1 MKKEKLINTL
11 KKLGSDLKNF
21 IEKKNKYLEKYQLI
35 GILDNNKI
43 KNYNLLYY
51 NNKFNIDI
59 FDYNDYNIE
68 LIVKINEIV
77 IEVLT
82 SDNEPIKLIEL

>member
-21 IEKKNKYLEKYQLI
+21 IEKNKSLEKYQLI
-35 GILDNNKI
+35 DILDDNKI
-43 KNYNLLYY
+43 KNYNLVYY
-51 NNKFNIDI
+51 NNKFDVSI

-68 LIVKINEIV
+68 LIVKIDKII

-82 SDNEPIKLIEL
+82 SDNEPVKLIEL

>member
-11 KKLGSDLKNF
+11 KKLGMDIKDF
-21 IEKKNKYLEKYQLI
+21 IDKNKSLEKYQLI
-35 GILDNNKI
+35 DILDNNKI
-43 KNYNLLYY
+43 KNYNLVYY
-51 NNKFNIDI
+51 NNKFDVSI

-82 SDNEPIKLIEL
+82 SDNEPVKLIEL

>member
-1 MKKEKLINTL
+1 MKKEKLISML
-11 KKLGSDLKNF
+11 KKLGSNLKGF
-21 IEKKNKYLEKYQLI
+21 IIKNKSLEKYQLI
-35 GILDNNKI
+35 DILDNNKI

-68 LIVKINEIV
+68 LVIKIDKII

-82 SDNEPIKLIEL
+82 SDNEPVKLIEL

>member
-11 KKLGSDLKNF
+11 KKLGMNIKDF
-21 IEKKNKYLEKYQLI
+21 IDKNKSLEKYQLI
-35 GILDNNKI
+35 DILDNNKI
-43 KNYNLLYY
+43 KNYNLVYY
-51 NNKFNIDI
+51 NNKFDVSI

-68 LIVKINEIV
+68 LVIKINEIV

-82 SDNEPIKLIEL
+82 SDNEPVKLIEL

>member
-1 MKKEKLINTL
+1 MKNNGDDEKWKKEKLINTL
-11 KKLGSDLKNF
+11 KKLGMDIKDF
-21 IEKKNKYLEKYQLI
+21 I
-35 GILDNNKI
+35 DNNKI
-43 KNYNLLYY
+43 KNYNLVYY
-51 NNKFNIDI
+51 NNKFDVSI

-82 SDNEPIKLIEL
+82 SDNEPVKLIEL

>member
-11 KKLGSDLKNF
+11 KKLGMNIKDF
-21 IEKKNKYLEKYQLI
+21 IDKNKSLEKYQLI
-35 GILDNNKI
+35 DILDDNKI
-43 KNYNLLYY
+43 KNYNLVYY
-51 NNKFNIDI
+51 NNKFDVSI

-68 LIVKINEIV
+68 LIVKIDKVV

-82 SDNEPIKLIEL
+82 SDNEPVKLIEL

>member
-11 KKLGSDLKNF
+11 KKLSMNIKDF
-21 IEKKNKYLEKYQLI
+21 IDKNKSLEKYQLI
-35 GILDNNKI
+35 DILDDNKI

-68 LIVKINEIV
+68 LIVKIDKVV

-82 SDNEPIKLIEL
+82 SDNEPVKLIEL

>member
-11 KKLGSDLKNF
+11 KKLGMNIKDF
-21 IEKKNKYLEKYQLI
+21 IEKNKCLEKYQLI
-35 GILDNNKI
+35 DILDNNKI
-43 KNYNLLYY
+43 KNYNLVYY
-51 NNKFNIDI
+51 NNKFDVSI

-68 LIVKINEIV
+68 LIVKIDKVV

-82 SDNEPIKLIEL
+82 SDNEPVKLIEL

>member
-11 KKLGSDLKNF
+11 KKLGMNIKDF
-21 IEKKNKYLEKYQLI
+21 IIKNKSLEKYQLI
-35 GILDNNKI
+35 DILDNNKI
-43 KNYNLLYY
+43 KNYNLVYY
-51 NNKFNIDI
+51 NNKFDVSI

-68 LIVKINEIV
+68 LIVKIDKVV

-82 SDNEPIKLIEL
+82 SDNEPVKLIEL

>member
-11 KKLGSDLKNF
+11 KKLGNDIKNF
-21 IEKKNKYLEKYQLI
+21 ITKNNYIEKYQLI
-35 GILDNNKI
+35 DILDDNKI
-43 KNYNLLYY
+43 KNYNLVYY
-51 NNKFNIDI
+51 NNKFNVSI

-68 LIVKINEIV
+68 LIVKIDKVV

-82 SDNEPIKLIEL
+82 SDNEPVKLIEL

>member
-21 IEKKNKYLEKYQLI
+21 IEKNKSLEKYQLI
-35 GILDNNKI
+35 DILDDNKI
-43 KNYNLLYY
+43 KNYNLVYY
-51 NNKFNIDI
+51 NNKFDVSI

-68 LIVKINEIV
+68 LIVKIDKVV

-82 SDNEPIKLIEL
+82 SDNEPVKLIEL

>member
-1 MKKEKLINTL
+1 M
-11 KKLGSDLKNF
+11 KKLGMDIKDF
-21 IEKKNKYLEKYQLI
+21 IDKNKSLEKYQLI

-68 LIVKINEIV
+68 LIVKIDKII

-82 SDNEPIKLIEL
+82 SDNEPVKLIEL

>member
-1 MKKEKLINTL
+1 MKNEKLINML
-11 KKLGSDLKNF
+11 KKLGMNIKDF
-21 IEKKNKYLEKYQLI
+21 IDKNKTLEKYQLI
-35 GILDNNKI
+35 DILDNNKI

-68 LIVKINEIV
+68 LIVKIDKII

-82 SDNEPIKLIEL
+82 SDNEPVKLIEL

>member
-1 MKKEKLINTL
+1 MKKEKLIKKL
-11 KKLGSDLKNF
+11 EKLGSDLKNF
-21 IEKKNKYLEKYQLI
+21 IEKNKSLEKYQLI
-35 GILDNNKI
+35 DILDNNKI

-82 SDNEPIKLIEL
+82 SDNEPVKLIEL

>member
-11 KKLGSDLKNF
+11 KKLGMDIKDF
-21 IEKKNKYLEKYQLI
+21 IDKNKSLEKYQLI
-35 GILDNNKI
+35 DILDNNKI
-43 KNYNLLYY
+43 KNYNLVYY
-51 NNKFNIDI
+51 NNKFDVSI

-68 LIVKINEIV
+68 LVIKIDKVV

-82 SDNEPIKLIEL
+82 SDNEPVKLIEL